1 MRGKTIVLTVLGVLF
16 LVLLLG
22 VAGTADLQSEVI
34 ESQQQVIDYYDE
46 VLYLEL
52 GEEKYDSLIYTDKYI
67 NIVDKYYENYGDY

>member
-1 MRGKTIVLTVLGVLF
+1 MRGKTIILTVLGVLF

-34 ESQQQVIDYYDE
+34 ETQRQVMDYYDE

-67 NIVDKYYENYGDY
+67 RIVDSYYDNYGDY

>member
-1 MRGKTIVLTVLGVLF
+1 MRGKTIVLTV
-16 LVLLLG
+16 LG

-34 ESQQQVIDYYDE
+34 QSQRQVMDYYDE

-52 GEEKYDSLIYTDKYI
+52 GEEKYDSLLYTDDYI

>member
-1 MRGKTIVLTVLGVLF
+1 MRARTVVLTILGVL
-16 LVLLLG
+16 LLLLLLG

-34 ESQQQVIDYYDE
+34 QSQRQVMDYYDE

-52 GEEKYDSLIYTDKYI
+52 GEEKYDSLLYTDDYI